1 MKPWL
6 FRISLSHLRQ
16 HPGRTLL
23 GIAGIALGTAVY
35 LSISLAAASALKSFE
50 NGVTAVAGKAQWRL
64 QSPGAPLA
72 ENLFALM
79 RRSPAVRAAA
89 PVVESVLDLA
99 GPHRGPVLLLGV
111 DPFSEAPFRDYEFS
125 GAQALGDAAWIDF
138 LTKPEAVFLSRPLAR
153 RLHLKAGDHLPVRVG
168 ARQARLRVAGL
179 FQTRSGI
186 YPLDGSVLLM
196 DLGGAQE
203 LLDRVG
209 RLDYIDLMAAGDE
222 AGLPQALKKTLPP
235 GVEMVRPAAQG
246 SRTQGLVASYRLNLA
261 VLSAIALF
269 VGMFLIYQS
278 VTLSVVRRRREIGL
292 LRTLGMTP
300 GQVMALFLAEGLA
313 SGLAG
318 GLLGL
323 GLGVGLARGVLAV
336 MTRNLSS
343 LYMPVVAQEIALKG
357 GLLLQ
362 AWGLAVVATL
372 AAAALPAREAARTQ
386 VRAVW
391 HREELEEKLEGQ
403 AGIICGWGV
412 VALILAAV
420 GASWPSGQ
428 GPPWPAFGAA
438 FLILLGFAFFTPLSA
453 GLLGRTLQPYLRRLL
468 GPAGDLGCRYLA
480 GSLSRSAVSVAALAC
495 ALGMLIAVTVMI
507 GSFRRTV
514 NDWVSRAISGD
525 IFFGPAVFSTAAYDQ
540 FLPPE
545 ILPELRTDQEIA
557 DIYLYRCV
565 RIPFRDRYILVIGGR
580 FKVLARHGGLWFR
593 QGDTQEIMHRV
604 GEGGGRGQGT
614 GARGQGCTS
623 ETPVLFK
630 QGQIPPNPPLA
641 KGGEKEGASV
651 ANGAAISPPLTK
663 GDLGG
668 FFEGSEAIKPN
679 NEDRQPQ
686 NEKPKPAIVIS
697 EPLAETFHY
706 KEGDVLTLPTPAGPQ
721 QLTVAGVFY
730 DYRTDGPSVWM
741 DISRLRRFWGDH
753 RLNAVRLYLKDP
765 RQVPAVQARL
775 EKRYGSR
782 YRLLALSHR
791 DLRQGIL
798 RIFDETFAL
807 TYALEGVA
815 VLVAVFGIITT
826 FLVLIME
833 RERELALLQTIGA
846 SRPQILGM
854 VLVESG
860 LASFLSFL
868 LGAGCGSLLALL
880 LILVINK
887 EAFGWTIQLHFTP
900 GIYWQSLL
908 LVLALGLAAAAYPA
922 WRAIQPHLAAILK
935 EE

>member
-6 FRISLSHLRQ
+6 FRISLSHLSQ

-23 GIAGIALGTAVY
+23 GILGIALGTAVY

-50 NGVTAVAGKAQWRL
+50 NGVSAVAGKAQWRL
-64 QSPGAPLA
+64 QSPGTPLNEA
-72 ENLFALM
+72 LFALM
-79 RRSPAVRAAA
+79 RRSPAVKAAA
-89 PVVESVLDLA
+89 PVVESVLELA
-99 GPHRGPVLLLGV
+99 GPHQGPVLLLGV

-125 GAQALGDAAWIDF
+125 GAQALTDAAWIDF
-138 LTKPEAVFLSRPLAR
+138 LTKPDAVFLSRPLAR
-153 RLHLKAGDHLPVRVG
+153 RLNLKAGDSLPVRVG
-168 ARQARLRVAGL
+168 ARQARLRVAGIFRAAGGL
-179 FQTRSGI
+179 
-186 YPLDGSVLLM
+186 YPLDGAVLLM
-196 DLGGAQE
+196 DLSGAQE

-209 RLDYIDLMAAGDE
+209 RLDYIDLMAAGDQ
-222 AGLPQALKKTLPP
+222 AGLPRALKKTLPP

-323 GLGVGLARGVLAV
+323 GLGVMLARGVLAV

-343 LYMPVVAQEIALKG
+343 LYMPVVAQEVALKG

-362 AWGLAVVATL
+362 AWGLAVAATL

-391 HREELEEKLEGQ
+391 HREELEEKLAGQ
-403 AGIICGWGV
+403 AGIIGGWGL

-420 GASWPSGQ
+420 GASWPTGQ

-438 FLILLGFAFFTPLSA
+438 FLILLGFALFTPLSA
-453 GLLGRTLQPYLRRLL
+453 RLLGRTMQPCLRRLL

-514 NDWVSRAISGD
+514 DDWVSRAISGD

-545 ILPELRTDQEIA
+545 ILPELKADPEIA

-565 RIPFRDRYILVIGGR
+565 RLPFRDRYILVIGGS
-580 FKVLARHGGLWFR
+580 FEVLARHGGLWFR
-593 QGDTQEIMHRV
+593 KGDTQAIMGRV
-604 GEGGGRGQGT
+604 GEGGGRGRQVP
-614 GARGQGCTS
+614 AS
-623 ETPVLFK
+623 ETPVVFQQDK
-630 QGQIPPNPPLA
+630 SPPTPPSA
-641 KGGEKEGASV
+641 KGGEREEAPAATGAEK
-651 ANGAAISPPLTK
+651 SPPLTK

-668 FFEGSEAIKPN
+668 FSEEIAALS
-679 NEDRQPQ
+679 PQ
-686 NEKPKPAIVIS
+686 TANRKPAIVIS

-706 KEGDVLTLPTPAGPQ
+706 KEGDVLTLPTPSGPQ

-765 RQVPAVQARL
+765 RKVPEVKARL
-775 EKRYGSR
+775 EQRYGSR
-782 YRLLALSHR
+782 YRLLALSHL
-791 DLRQGIL
+791 DLRRGIL

-846 SRPQILGM
+846 SRRQILGM

-900 GIYWQSLL
+900 GIYWQSLV
-908 LVLALGLAAAAYPA
+908 LVLALGLGAAAYPA